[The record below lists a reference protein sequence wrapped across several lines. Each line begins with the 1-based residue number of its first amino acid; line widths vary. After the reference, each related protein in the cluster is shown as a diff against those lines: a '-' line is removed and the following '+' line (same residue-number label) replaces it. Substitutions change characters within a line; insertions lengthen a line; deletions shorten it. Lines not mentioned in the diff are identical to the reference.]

1 MTNLIQRDNF
11 QRDFIL
17 SGIQY
22 DSVVVI
28 LSQEIWK

>member
-1 MTNLIQRDNF
+1 MTNLIHAMNNF

-28 LSQEIWK
+28 LSQEI